1 MSHHEDG
8 ARLRHMLE
16 AAQKTVAFLRGKN
29 REDLDSDEQLA
40 LAVVRLLE
48 VVGEAANQVSAPFQA
63 AHPEIPWSALR
74 GTRNRLIHGYFDVDY
89 EVVWQIVQTD
99 LPPLIQRL
107 KELMEDGSQG

>member
-1 MSHHEDG
+1 MPHHEDST
-8 ARLRHMLE
+8 RLRHMLD
-16 AAQKTVAFLRGKN
+16 AGQKIVEFLLGKN

-48 VVGEAANQVSAPFQA
+48 VVGEAANQVSVPFQT
-63 AHPEIPWSALR
+63 AHPEIPWLALR

-89 EVVWQIVQTD
+89 EVVWQIVKTD

-107 KELMEDGSQG
+107 KELMEERSRG